1 MGFAN
6 KMNLLAFKVFLLSR
20 IFLGSTATF
29 FLLLSAVAFD
39 WFDSYHLVRNGLTTA
54 VEWVDVLREW
64 GGRTANMAE
73 KVSQAVE
80 KAQQEFK

>member
-1 MGFAN
+1 MGIIS
-6 KMNLLAFKVFLLSR
+6 KMNLLALKVFLLSR

-29 FLLLSAVAFD
+29 FLLLSAIAFN
-39 WFDSYHLVRNGLTTA
+39 WFDSYHLVRDGLTTA

-64 GGRTANMAE
+64 GDRTQHTAE

-80 KAQQEFK
+80 KAQQDFK